1 MARQIFLFTKL
12 FVIVA
17 LLAVFINYF
26 GLNSLERYQEKK
38 VYVTSTQ
45 KLEEFIPAP
54 AITICP
60 VDPRTLSSFRDIP
73 EEEMM
78 MGNPFEVLCG
88 SADGNATAIVDCVE
102 NLAYN
107 LTDVVE
113 LQAKGNMPMFRE
125 KNATGPV
132 AENWKTEF
140 TNGRSLCLIHRSP
153 HHFGSDDF
161 AHAIVIGLNP
171 DLEYHVFIHDPNFF
185 VLSHNPGL
193 GLNKLSLDMKRSV
206 FSKLTVVEHHN
217 LNVPNKRCNPQA
229 GYSFTGCIKFIPMII
244 FIIPMYV
251 LKVASRR
258 HSPKKL
264 GAVCIGTRILT
275 RVFPSAQI

>member
-1 MARQIFLFTKL
+1 MARQIFLFSKL

-45 KLEEFIPAP
+45 KLEDFIPAP
-54 AITICP
+54 AVTICP
-60 VDPRTLSSFRDIP
+60 FDPFRDVPP
-73 EEEMM
+73 EVMM
-78 MGNPFEVLCG
+78 MGNPFEALCG
-88 SADGNATAIVDCVE
+88 SSDGNATAIVNCIE

-107 LTDVVE
+107 LTEVVSLE
-113 LQAKGNMPMFRE
+113 AKGSMPMHRE
-125 KNATGPV
+125 NNASGPV
-132 AENWKTEF
+132 AEHWKAEF

-161 AHAIVIGLNP
+161 AHALVIGLNP

-193 GLNKLSLDMKRSV
+193 GLNKLSLHNNRSI
-206 FSKLTVVEHHN
+206 FLKLTVVEHHN
-217 LNVPNKRCNPQA
+217 LDVPNKRCNPQT
-229 GYSFTGCIKFIPMII
+229 GYSFTGCI
-244 FIIPMYV
+244 
-251 LKVASRR
+251 
-258 HSPKKL
+258 
-264 GAVCIGTRILT
+264 
-275 RVFPSAQI
+275 